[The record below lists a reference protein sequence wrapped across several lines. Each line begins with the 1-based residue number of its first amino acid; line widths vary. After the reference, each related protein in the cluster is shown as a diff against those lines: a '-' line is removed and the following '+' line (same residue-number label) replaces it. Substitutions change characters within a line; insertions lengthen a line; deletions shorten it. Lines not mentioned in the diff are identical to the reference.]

1 MQGVRGRARG
11 AQESGAAVKEMEA
24 AAVAYVAALF
34 GTPLL
39 AVKAIT
45 DIVDGERATG
55 ACARCM
61 VAPAL
66 RRGSAVGR

>member
-45 DIVDGERATG
+45 DIVDG
-55 ACARCM
+55 
-61 VAPAL
+61 
-66 RRGSAVGR
+66 